1 MYVISVDSYVNSYI
15 LPTTFEHPED
25 AVAMCVSLAKTKNRT
40 IGNNLMEEESALKA
54 RKWTNLFTRKQNG
67 EIDNDYK
74 FSIAEITT
82 PVVKEPATG
91 RFIID
96 VDGDKINKSTLSE
109 VKAWLDGFVWAND
122 ALDED
127 DWLSIELDL
136 DKEFAIPTEDSKFW
150 VLIDLG
156 NDNPLKGLASIEVTW
171 EATNE

>member
-54 RKWTNLFTRKQNG
+54 RKWTNLFTRNQNG

-74 FSIAEITT
+74 FIIAEVAT
-82 PVVKEPATG
+82 PVAKEPVTG
-91 RFIID
+91 RFVID
-96 VDGDKINKSTLSE
+96 VDGDTNRVGTLTE
-109 VKAWLDGFVWAND
+109 VKAWLDGFLWGKGFFF
-122 ALDED
+122 DE
-127 DWLSIELDL
+127 WISLELEN
-136 DKEFAIPTEDSKFW
+136 EFAIPSKDSIYMK
-150 VLIDLG
+150 LLG
-156 NDNPLKGLASIEVTW
+156 NDDPEGSLTAIEVTW